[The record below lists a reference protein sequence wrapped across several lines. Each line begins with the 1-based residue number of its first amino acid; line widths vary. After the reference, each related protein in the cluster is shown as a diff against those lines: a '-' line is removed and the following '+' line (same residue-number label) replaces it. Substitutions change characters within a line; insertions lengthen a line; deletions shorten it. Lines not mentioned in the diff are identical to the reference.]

1 MTTKA
6 HLEVLKQAS
15 AKGLPTEIDE
25 LTYKLF
31 APVCELIDGGYLQG
45 IDASTMEGK
54 SYMHCKITLKGRE
67 YLQSLEKDLWK
78 DSLAGRSV
86 GAGYSLGVWVVGILA
101 AVIATVI
108 AGVLMYCCSIPAK

>member
-25 LTYKLF
+25 RTYKLF
-31 APVCELIDGGYLQG
+31 ASACELIDGGYLQG

-54 SYMHCKITLKGRE
+54 SYMHCKITLKGSE
-67 YLQSLEKDLWK
+67 YLKTLEQELWK
-78 DSLAGRSV
+78 DSLAGRIFSV
-86 GAGYSLGVWVVGILA
+86 GKSLGGWWAEILA
-101 AVIATVI
+101 AVIATAI
-108 AGVLMYCCSIPAK
+108 AGVLMYWFSIPAK